1 MRVILKKGSKTP
13 VPHHLS
19 AAAAALQNP
28 TTAPSAGPSG
38 SDSSSSAEAASAP
51 SSSNSNG
58 NGGGSIGSSLSS
70 PEVVAKNKKRGRS
83 LDDEL
88 QESVPQQQQQKQQS
102 EQKKPAAAAAAS
114 SSGRK
119 RRHLDTT
126 AATAAAA
133 GTNNQSQHV
142 RFEDQPNYLSPTAA
156 AASIKQALA
165 SCKPSSGGVTSTSAS
180 ASASLGSASTSGSAS
195 GGTNSGRRSKTKNQA
210 GILRPPTRI
219 PAAASATAT
228 ATAKSAAACLPEQPH
243 VSAGTNSTITISNMG
258 IPARQLEN
266 GGQQEEEEAG
276 YMRSVRGRGS
286 SSRSP
291 NPEDDPRRDQDP
303 ADADDDD
310 YAAAF
315 AAPGE
320 DDPAND
326 SNSGVEDPAT
336 DAREENEVNVL
347 SVIPRSFNSQSRG
360 ASPSPSSSSSSSSS
374 SSRRSGRS
382 RSNSPEVSSAR
393 SGRRSNT
400 TSAPNGNGAG
410 GRKKR
415 SSPLTAGILSQYQD
429 ALKKRGLEM
438 VEQEGD
444 GNCLFRAV
452 SLQVYGD
459 PNNHAEV
466 RKRCMDFM
474 AQNEEHFAQFIPDE
488 PFRVYVARKRI
499 LGVHGNNPEIQAFSE
514 LFNRPIEIYEPQNGG
529 NPINIF
535 QGEYKT
541 SDDPIRLSYHD
552 SNHYN
557 AIVDPYKPTAGLGL
571 GLPGLQPGL
580 ADEMQLDKAKQLS
593 DKAEVDRALK
603 ESRLAHDRMY
613 EKKAFAI
620 SELEAADFD
629 LEQAVI
635 QSSLQS
641 YLNEE
646 GRKRSPHHH
655 HHRHLHHHRD
665 RARRQGSTP
674 SPTGHS
680 SYSGGPSHRHRHHGY
695 GPGSSPTS
703 PSAAASRDDDGYG
716 VSFSSVGA
724 SSSASA
730 GFASAATARRSS
742 SPSHSASA
750 ASVGP
755 ASGPVPAA
763 GTAIGGDEYPQCVQ
777 ELVMNGFELPKVL
790 RAYELVGDNFDS
802 LLSFLMSG

>member
-19 AAAAALQNP
+19 AAAAANQNP
-28 TTAPSAGPSG
+28 TTTAPSTGPSG
-38 SDSSSSAEAASAP
+38 SDSSISADAASVA
-51 SSSNSNG
+51 SSGNSNG
-58 NGGGSIGSSLSS
+58 NVGGGIGASSSS
-70 PEVVAKNKKRGRS
+70 FAVANNKKRGRS
-83 LDDEL
+83 PDDEL
-88 QESVPQQQQQKQQS
+88 KESVPQQQQQS
-102 EQKKPAAAAAAS
+102 EQKISA
-114 SSGRK
+114 GK

-126 AATAAAA
+126 AAVA

-156 AASIKQALA
+156 AASIKQALLA
-165 SCKPSSGGVTSTSAS
+165 TVDLKPSSSGATSAS
-180 ASASLGSASTSGSAS
+180 GSASVGSASTSSSAS
-195 GGTNSGRRSKTKNQA
+195 GGTNSSRRSKNKKQA
-210 GILRPPTRI
+210 GILRPPTRV
-219 PAAASATAT
+219 PAAAASATAT
-228 ATAKSAAACLPEQPH
+228 AKAAAAYLPEQPQA
-243 VSAGTNSTITISNMG
+243 SAGSTSSNMG

-266 GGQQEEEEAG
+266 DGQQEEEEAA
-276 YMRSVRGRGS
+276 YMRSLRGRRGS
-286 SSRSP
+286 SSCRSP
-291 NPEDDPRRDQDP
+291 NPEDDARRDRDP
-303 ADADDDD
+303 ADAVDDRG
-310 YAAAF
+310 AAF
-315 AAPGE
+315 AASGE
-320 DDPAND
+320 DDHHAND
-326 SNSGVEDPAT
+326 AAGMEDPAT
-336 DAREENEVNVL
+336 DAREENEINVL
-347 SVIPRSFNSQSRG
+347 SVIPRSFNAQSRG
-360 ASPSPSSSSSSSSS
+360 ASPSPSSASASSSSS

-382 RSNSPEVSSAR
+382 RSNSPETSTAR
-393 SGRRSNT
+393 GRRRSSNT
-400 TSAPNGNGAG
+400 SSTVNGVG

-415 SSPLTAGILSQYQD
+415 SSPLTAGVLSQYQD

-474 AQNEEHFAQFIPDE
+474 AKNEEHFAQFIPDE
-488 PFRVYVARKRI
+488 PFPQYVGRKRI

-535 QGEYKT
+535 QGDYKT

-552 SNHYN
+552 GNHYN
-557 AIVDPYKPTAGLGL
+557 AIIDPYKPTAGLGL

-593 DKAEVDRALK
+593 DKVEVDRALK
-603 ESRLAHDRMY
+603 ESRMAHDRMY

-680 SYSGGPSHRHRHHGY
+680 SYSGGPSHRHRYHGY

-724 SSSASA
+724 SPSASA

-742 SPSHSASA
+742 SPPHSASA

-755 ASGPVPAA
+755 ASGTIPAA
-763 GTAIGGDEYPQCVQ
+763 GTTIGGDEYPQCVQ
-777 ELVMNGFELPKVL
+777 ELVMNGFELSKVL

-802 LLSFLMSG
+802 LLSFLMNG

>member
-1 MRVILKKGSKTP
+1 
-13 VPHHLS
+13 
-19 AAAAALQNP
+19 
-28 TTAPSAGPSG
+28 
-38 SDSSSSAEAASAP
+38 
-51 SSSNSNG
+51 
-58 NGGGSIGSSLSS
+58 
-70 PEVVAKNKKRGRS
+70 
-83 LDDEL
+83 
-88 QESVPQQQQQKQQS
+88 
-102 EQKKPAAAAAAS
+102 
-114 SSGRK
+114 
-119 RRHLDTT
+119 
-126 AATAAAA
+126 
-133 GTNNQSQHV
+133 
-142 RFEDQPNYLSPTAA
+142 
-156 AASIKQALA
+156 
-165 SCKPSSGGVTSTSAS
+165 
-180 ASASLGSASTSGSAS
+180 
-195 GGTNSGRRSKTKNQA
+195 
-210 GILRPPTRI
+210 
-219 PAAASATAT
+219 
-228 ATAKSAAACLPEQPH
+228 
-243 VSAGTNSTITISNMG
+243 
-258 IPARQLEN
+258 
-266 GGQQEEEEAG
+266 
-276 YMRSVRGRGS
+276 MRSVRGRRGS
-286 SSRSP
+286 SSSSSP
-291 NPEDDPRRDQDP
+291 NPEDDDARRDPDP
-303 ADADDDD
+303 ADANDDRV
-310 YAAAF
+310 AVF
-315 AAPGE
+315 EAPGE

-326 SNSGVEDPAT
+326 AAGMEDPAT
-336 DAREENEVNVL
+336 DAREENEDNVL
-347 SVIPRSFNSQSRG
+347 SVIPRSFNAQQSRG

-382 RSNSPEVSSAR
+382 RSNSPETSAAR
-393 SGRRSNT
+393 GGRRSSNT
-400 TSAPNGNGAG
+400 SSTVSGNGGAG

-415 SSPLTAGILSQYQD
+415 SAPLTAGVLSQYQD

-459 PNNHAEV
+459 PNNHAEA

-474 AQNEEHFAQFIPDE
+474 AKNEEHFAQFIPDE
-488 PFRVYVARKRI
+488 PFRTYVARKRI

-535 QGEYKT
+535 QGDYKT

-552 SNHYN
+552 GNHYN

-580 ADEMQLDKAKQLS
+580 ADEMQLDKAKKLS

-655 HHRHLHHHRD
+655 HHRHHLHHHRD

-674 SPTGHS
+674 SPTGHP

-703 PSAAASRDDDGYG
+703 PTAAASRDDDGYG
-716 VSFSSVGA
+716 VSFPSVGA
-724 SSSASA
+724 SPSASA

-742 SPSHSASA
+742 SPPHSASA
-750 ASVGP
+750 ASIGP
-755 ASGPVPAA
+755 ASGPIPAG
-763 GTAIGGDEYPQCVQ
+763 GTTIGGDEYPQCVQ
-777 ELVMNGFELPKVL
+777 ELVMNGFELSKVL

-802 LLSFLMSG
+802 LLSFLMSS

>member
-19 AAAAALQNP
+19 TGAAAHQNPP
-28 TTAPSAGPSG
+28 TTAPSTGPSG
-38 SDSSSSAEAASAP
+38 SDSSSSSADAASAASSGNVGGGIGA
-51 SSSNSNG
+51 SSSSFA
-58 NGGGSIGSSLSS
+58 
-70 PEVVAKNKKRGRS
+70 VANNKKRGRS
-83 LDDEL
+83 PVDDEV
-88 QESVPQQQQQKQQS
+88 QESVPQQS
-102 EQKKPAAAAAAS
+102 EQKKSAAAAVAGYTHSSS

-119 RRHLDTT
+119 RRHLDNT
-126 AATAAAA
+126 AVAAA
-133 GTNNQSQHV
+133 GANNQSQHV

-156 AASIKQALA
+156 AASIQQALA
-165 SCKPSSGGVTSTSAS
+165 FCKPSSSGAASAS
-180 ASASLGSASTSGSAS
+180 ASASGSTSVGSASASSSAS
-195 GGTNSGRRSKTKNQA
+195 GGTNSSRRSKNKKQA
-210 GILRPPTRI
+210 GILRPPTRV

-228 ATAKSAAACLPEQPH
+228 ATAKAAAAYLPEEPQA
-243 VSAGTNSTITISNMG
+243 SAGSTSSNMG

-266 GGQQEEEEAG
+266 DGQQQEEEAA
-276 YMRSVRGRGS
+276 YMRSLRGRRGS
-286 SSRSP
+286 SSRRSP
-291 NPEDDPRRDQDP
+291 NPEDDARRDQDP
-303 ADADDDD
+303 ADANDDRV
-310 YAAAF
+310 AAF
-315 AAPGE
+315 EAPGQ

-326 SNSGVEDPAT
+326 AAGMGDPAT

-347 SVIPRSFNSQSRG
+347 SVIPRSFNAQSRG
-360 ASPSPSSSSSSSSS
+360 ASPWPSSSSSSSSS
-374 SSRRSGRS
+374 ASSRRSGQS
-382 RSNSPEVSSAR
+382 RSNSPETSAGR
-393 SGRRSNT
+393 GGRRSGNT
-400 TSAPNGNGAG
+400 SSAVNGNG

-415 SSPLTAGILSQYQD
+415 SSPLTAGVLSQYQD

-474 AQNEEHFAQFIPDE
+474 AKNEEHFAQFIPDE
-488 PFRVYVARKRI
+488 PFRTYVARKRI

-535 QGEYKT
+535 QGDYKT

-552 SNHYN
+552 GNHYN

-580 ADEMQLDKAKQLS
+580 ADEMQLVKAKQLS

-620 SELEAADFD
+620 SEMEAADFD

-680 SYSGGPSHRHRHHGY
+680 SYSGGPSHRHRQH
-695 GPGSSPTS
+695 
-703 PSAAASRDDDGYG
+703 
-716 VSFSSVGA
+716 
-724 SSSASA
+724 
-730 GFASAATARRSS
+730 
-742 SPSHSASA
+742 
-750 ASVGP
+750 
-755 ASGPVPAA
+755 
-763 GTAIGGDEYPQCVQ
+763 
-777 ELVMNGFELPKVL
+777 
-790 RAYELVGDNFDS
+790 
-802 LLSFLMSG
+802 